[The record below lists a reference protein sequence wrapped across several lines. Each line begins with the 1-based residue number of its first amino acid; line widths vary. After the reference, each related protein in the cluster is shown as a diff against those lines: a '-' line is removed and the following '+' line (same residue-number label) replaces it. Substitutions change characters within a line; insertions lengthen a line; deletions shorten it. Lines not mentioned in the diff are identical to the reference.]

1 MSATIDDDDMA
12 RAVAFIDGAMS
23 ADERLR
29 FELRLAAE
37 PELASALESLMRT
50 DELVRRASARRA
62 SGGEVISLAARK
74 KRSAWPWI
82 ASLAAA
88 VLAAFGIVRWLEHE
102 HPSRAE
108 RIASLAPSFASPE
121 AFLASRPELE
131 GLTPPGLG
139 SLRGASEE
147 TNIGAAE
154 FVAKAHALEEKP
166 ASSHAARAPIT
177 AGWFVIPI
185 ELDARSSVVVL
196 GFPRNG
202 SNARLYPEAADARV
216 PGERGRLDAGVHTL
230 PRERIELAANSGA
243 TPSVA
248 YNRGFLVPI
257 GARELDVVVGV
268 RREEL
273 DGELLATI
281 DDALKRGETR
291 ASLRTLLEQRGFG
304 VTELA
309 VIEPK
314 D

>member
-1 MSATIDDDDMA
+1 MSATLDDDDMA

-37 PELASALESLMRT
+37 PELAAALDSLMRT
-50 DELVRRASARRA
+50 DELIRRVSASRA
-62 SGGEVISLAARK
+62 SGGGVLSLASRK
-74 KRSAWPWI
+74 KRSAWPWL

-88 VLAAFGIVRWLEHE
+88 VLVVFGIVFWR
-102 HPSRAE
+102 E
-108 RIASLAPSFASPE
+108 RERSPRTDCLVSLAPSFASPE

-139 SLRGASEE
+139 SLRGFSDE

-166 ASSHAARAPIT
+166 APPRVARAPIT

-185 ELDARSSVVVL
+185 ELEASSSVVVL

-202 SNARLYPEAADARV
+202 SSARLYPEATDARV
-216 PGERGRLDAGVHTL
+216 PRERGRLDAGVHTL

-257 GARELDVVVGV
+257 GARELDLVVGV

-273 DGELLATI
+273 DAELLATI
-281 DDALKRGETR
+281 DAALKRGDTR
-291 ASLRTLLEQRGFG
+291 ASVRTLLEERGFG
-304 VTELA
+304 VTELS